1 MKRQIRFE
9 WLRVVR
15 DWGWLGFA
23 LVFALL
29 LMWPNTAR
37 LAPSSGYDAEVPALQ
52 ELMKADAKLQKKAP
66 DKADA
71 KGARPDQE
79 DLRKEQDQLYDLTW
93 AIENQASP
101 WRLTQLMYRLRRSMV
116 AQIKAGR
123 VYVDSGGTPMDV
135 LPVREDYVVLKIL
148 IERHQVFMPPAATN
162 LPASLAL
169 VRTLQRGVPALW
181 LLLFIAVWSSYYLIW
196 DKRSRVGEFTALV
209 PVRQGTILLAK
220 QLVFWVIASTT
231 TIAVFALALVIPVLT
246 SGFGDLR
253 YPLAFAPVG
262 QAIQVMTAGRFV
274 LLFLLSI
281 LALLAFMA
289 AVNSLLQQFIRNY
302 FVVLL
307 LLMGLCVAGP
317 SLQIG
322 PWAPFP
328 YLDPAA
334 TILPQ
339 GTLGILAP
347 GWGPV
352 ILGGWAAVLGGLSL
366 IVAARRQRL

>member
-1 MKRQIRFE
+1 MKRQLYFE
-9 WLRVVR
+9 RLRYFH

-37 LAPSSGYDAEVPALQ
+37 LAPSSGYDAEMPALQ
-52 ELMKADAKLQKKAP
+52 ELMKADTKQQEKAP
-66 DKADA
+66 AKADA
-71 KGARPDQE
+71 KGARPTQE
-79 DLRKEQDQLYDLTW
+79 DLRKEQDQLYDLTA

-116 AQIKAGR
+116 AQINAGR

-135 LPVREDYVVLKIL
+135 LPAREDAAVLKIL
-148 IERHQVFMPPAATN
+148 VRRHQVFMPAAATN

-169 VRTLQRGVPALW
+169 ARTLQRGVPALW

-209 PVRQGTILLAK
+209 PLRQGTILLAK
-220 QLVFWVIASTT
+220 QVVFWVIASAT
-231 TIAVFALALVIPVLT
+231 TITVFALALVIPVLT
-246 SGFGDLR
+246 SGVGDAR
-253 YPLAFAPVG
+253 YPLAFSPTG

-289 AVNSLLQQFIRNY
+289 AVNSLLQQLIGNY

-307 LLMGLCVAGP
+307 LLMALCVAGP
-317 SLQIG
+317 TLQLG
-322 PWAPFP
+322 SFAPFA

-334 TILPQ
+334 TLLPQ
-339 GTLGILAP
+339 GNSGILTP

-352 ILGGWAAVLGGLSL
+352 ILAGWAALLGTVSL

>member
-1 MKRQIRFE
+1 MKRQLYFE
-9 WLRVVR
+9 RLRYFH
-15 DWGWLGFA
+15 DWGWLGFG

-37 LAPSSGYDAEVPALQ
+37 LAPSSGYDAEMPALQ
-52 ELMKADAKLQKKAP
+52 ELMKADTKQQEKAP
-66 DKADA
+66 AKADA
-71 KGARPDQE
+71 KGARPTQE
-79 DLRKEQDQLYDLTW
+79 DLRKEQDQLYDLTS

-123 VYVDSGGTPMDV
+123 VYVDNGGTPMDV
-135 LPVREDYVVLKIL
+135 LPAREDAAVLKIL
-148 IERHQVFMPPAATN
+148 VRRHQVFMPAAATN

-169 VRTLQRGVPALW
+169 ARTLQRGVPALW

-220 QLVFWVIASTT
+220 QVVFWVIASATT
-231 TIAVFALALVIPVLT
+231 VAAFALALVIPVLT

-253 YPLAFAPVG
+253 YPLAFALAG
-262 QAIQVMTAGRFV
+262 QAIQVMTAGRFIM
-274 LLFLLSI
+274 LFFLSI

-307 LLMGLCVAGP
+307 LLMALCVAGP
-317 SLQIG
+317 TLQLG
-322 PWAPFP
+322 PFAPFA

-334 TILPQ
+334 TLLPQ
-339 GTLGILAP
+339 GTSGILAP

-352 ILGGWAAVLGGLSL
+352 ILAGWAALLGTVSL
-366 IVAARRQRL
+366 IIAARRQRL